1 MTKKALVVRTIKQVA
16 EAKGSKITAA
26 RVEAIAKVA
35 LNPPTTVA
43 NSDYWMDVTIRGL
56 HSTYGGAVNHF
67 KASVRK
73 HGVVDAFVVKPV
85 DPQMTFEYGQ
95 LLKSRLAELQ

>member
-1 MTKKALVVRTIKQVA
+1 
-16 EAKGSKITAA
+16 
-26 RVEAIAKVA
+26 
-35 LNPPTTVA
+35 
-43 NSDYWMDVTIRGL
+43 MDVTIRGL

-85 DPQMTFEYGQ
+85 DPQMTFEIRPTPEEQVGRTSVAMARGPGNRVKPQ
-95 LLKSRLAELQ
+95 SPSQVGE